1 MQKQIPYRKIGY
13 GYQEKEQVTL
23 KLNGQWLTNRSHTI
37 QSEQFK
43 AMDGAFIKDQ
53 YWLIFPLRTAWDNGT
68 EVSIGNDIMPFTS
81 DSVPSMP
88 IAYTDSTGYTPINC
102 IWIKNEW

>member
-53 YWLIFPLRTAWDNGT
+53 
-68 EVSIGNDIMPFTS
+68 
-81 DSVPSMP
+81 
-88 IAYTDSTGYTPINC
+88 
-102 IWIKNEW
+102 